1 MALESVP
8 WFVGGGAEHSPDV
21 ARMVA
26 YAATNGAGGVLG
38 SLDFRVTPLPT
49 PGTSVRVAAGG
60 GVIPNGYLAAPDFGK
75 QSYVARAASVTDVP
89 ITATGSGSARSDFVV
104 LRLDDPQFGGQIPVD
119 VVNGPYVRFAVITN
133 VGSTATTLPAL
144 SYPALLLARIDLPPS
159 TGTVQES
166 HIVDLRKIANPR
178 RTRELYNT
186 QPTAVSQISSTTFVD
201 WIPQANRNITIPSW
215 ATQVK
220 VIGTIA
226 GAKSYTATVQ
236 GNIQLML
243 GTLGSQATAYDLD
256 PVTRATVLTADT
268 LAIPAN
274 LRGTTQ
280 TLKLR
285 GSRTAT
291 NPAATLYS
299 DSLSTVLWDVEFL
312 EVASAD

>member
-186 QPTAVSQISSTTFVD
+186 QPTAISTIATNAWTD
-201 WIPQANRNITIPSW
+201 WTPQANRTLTIPSW
-215 ATQVK
+215 ATQMK
-220 VIGTIA
+220 VLGHISSVA
-226 GAKSYTATVQ
+226 PASAATLGV
-236 GNIQLML
+236 LRFAF
-243 GTLGSQATAYDLD
+243 GTLFGQQITFDLD
-256 PVTRATVLTADT
+256 ASTRATLLTADT
-268 LAIPAN
+268 LAIPAAMRN
-274 LRGTTQ
+274 TNAI
-280 TLKLR
+280 LKLQAAR
-285 GSRTAT
+285 SSGTGNVKTDTA
-291 NPAATLYS
+291 
-299 DSLSTVLWDVEFL
+299 STVVWDVEFL
-312 EVASAD
+312 EVPSVD